1 MQHRAPGE
9 RLLADIEAGMVEALR
24 RPVRTVS
31 GAEETKAARDF
42 LEEKRKILPRT
53 PMFYVNGS

>member
-1 MQHRAPGE
+1 MQRRAPGE

-31 GAEETKAARDF
+31 GAEETEAARDF

-53 PMFYVNGS
+53 PMFYVSGS

>member
-1 MQHRAPGE
+1 MQRRAPGE

-31 GAEETKAARDF
+31 GAEETEAARDF
-42 LEEKRKILPRT
+42 LEGGNT
-53 PMFYVNGS
+53 GT